1 MPGISVNSIIGEYR
15 ITGFL
20 GAGGMGEVYHA
31 EHSRLGRAA
40 AVKVLTHTT
49 GSDGLLERFFNEA
62 RIQSSLRHPNVATLY
77 DFTEVQGQPCIIM
90 EFIDGQT
97 LAERIRPSGPMP
109 LAEIVYIFQAIVE
122 AIAYIH
128 DNGVVHRDI
137 KSNNIKVSSGGEV
150 KLLDFGIAKSEASQQ
165 LTATGSVI
173 GTLEYLSPEQVMGGV
188 ADARADI
195 WALGV
200 LLYEMSVGRVPF
212 EAITI
217 GELCRKIQKVEYT
230 PPAVLNPA
238 VPREVATIIN
248 RCLRKNPTDRYR
260 VARDLLEDTKRLRRL
275 VTNPGL
281 GADVTGG
288 GQPLNQTIKIALTSV
303 DRRLIGIVGVGV
315 LLVSV
320 AVALVYLLPY
330 SSNSRLQSSQESPA
344 GEAGTN
350 VDTPA
355 TDSEPSDAESRSITI
370 DVVGGKAEVY
380 RDGAFICETPC
391 PVVARIGDTLNVE
404 LKRDGSKTLAE
415 SFSVTAQT
423 KTKTFLMQSEAPDA
437 ESQ

>member
-1 MPGISVNSIIGEYR
+1 
-15 ITGFL
+15 
-20 GAGGMGEVYHA
+20 
-31 EHSRLGRAA
+31 
-40 AVKVLTHTT
+40 
-49 GSDGLLERFFNEA
+49 
-62 RIQSSLRHPNVATLY
+62 
-77 DFTEVQGQPCIIM
+77 
-90 EFIDGQT
+90 
-97 LAERIRPSGPMP
+97 MP
-109 LAEIVYIFQAIVE
+109 LTEIVYVFQAIVE

-137 KSNNIKVSSGGEV
+137 KSNNIKVSTSGEV

-173 GTLEYLSPEQVMGGV
+173 GTLEYLSPEQLMGGI

-230 PPAVLNPA
+230 PAAVLNPS
-238 VPREVATIIN
+238 VPREVVTIIN

-260 VARDLLEDTKRLRRL
+260 VARDLLEDTKGLRRL
-275 VTNPGL
+275 VTHPGL
-281 GADVTGG
+281 SGAVTGG
-288 GQPLNQTIKIALTSV
+288 GQPWNQTIKIALTSI
-303 DRRLIGIVGVGV
+303 DRRLLGIVLAGV
-315 LLVSV
+315 LIISMTVGLI
-320 AVALVYLLPY
+320 YLAQ
-330 SSNSRLQSSQESPA
+330 SSFSTSRLPPSPESPT
-344 GEAGTN
+344 GETEPTSEA
-350 VDTPA
+350 
-355 TDSEPSDAESRSITI
+355 DSVPGDAENRSITI

-380 RDGAFICETPC
+380 RDGAYVCQTPC

-404 LKRDGSKTLAE
+404 LKRDGFKPLSE

-423 KTKTFLMQSEAPDA
+423 KTKMFLMQSEATDD

>member
-1 MPGISVNSIIGEYR
+1 MPGLSVNSIIGEYR

-49 GSDGLLERFFNEA
+49 GTDGLLERFFNEA

-77 DFTEVQGQPCIIM
+77 DFTEVHGQPCIIM
-90 EFIDGQT
+90 EYVDGQT

-137 KSNNIKVSSGGEV
+137 KSNNIKVSSSGEV

-173 GTLEYLSPEQVMGGV
+173 GTLEYLSPEQLMGGV

-230 PPAVLNPA
+230 PAAVLNPA

-281 GADVTGG
+281 SGDLTGG
-288 GQPLNQTIKIALTSV
+288 GQPLNQTIRIALTSV
-303 DRRLIGIVGVGV
+303 DRRLIGIVGAGV

-320 AVALVYLLPY
+320 AVALIYLGQ
-330 SSNSRLQSSQESPA
+330 SSFNSRLQPSPESPA
-344 GEAGTN
+344 GETGTN
-350 VDTPA
+350 VDPPV
-355 TDSEPSDAESRSITI
+355 TDSDPSDSESRSITI

-380 RDGAFICETPC
+380 RDGAFVCETPC

-404 LKRDGSKTLAE
+404 LKRDGFRPLTE

-423 KTKTFLMQSEAPDA
+423 KTKTFLMQSEAADA

>member
-1 MPGISVNSIIGEYR
+1 MPGLSVNSTIGEYR

-20 GAGGMGEVYHA
+20 GAGGMGEVYQA

-90 EFIDGQT
+90 EYIDGQT
-97 LAERIRPSGPMP
+97 LSERIRPSGPMP
-109 LAEIVYIFQAIVE
+109 LAEIVYVFLAIVE

-137 KSNNIKVSSGGEV
+137 KSNNIKVSSSGEV

-173 GTLEYLSPEQVMGGV
+173 GTLEYLSPEQLMGGV

-230 PPAVLNPA
+230 PAAVLNPA

-281 GADVTGG
+281 SGDVTAGG
-288 GQPLNQTIKIALTSV
+288 KPLNQTIKIALTSV
-303 DRRLIGIVGVGV
+303 DRRLIGIVGAGV

-320 AVALVYLLPY
+320 VVALIYLGHS
-330 SSNSRLQSSQESPA
+330 SSNGRLQPSQESPVGA
-344 GEAGTN
+344 ETN

-355 TDSEPSDAESRSITI
+355 TDGESSDVENRSITI

-380 RDGAFICETPC
+380 RDGSFVCDTPC

-404 LKRDGSKTLAE
+404 LKREGFKTLSE

-423 KTKTFLMQSEAPDA
+423 KTKTFLMQSEAAEA

>member
-1 MPGISVNSIIGEYR
+1 MPGLSVNSTIGEYR

-20 GAGGMGEVYHA
+20 GAGGMGEVYQA

-90 EFIDGQT
+90 EYIDGQT
-97 LAERIRPSGPMP
+97 LSERIRPSGPMP
-109 LAEIVYIFQAIVE
+109 LAEIVYVFQAIVE

-137 KSNNIKVSSGGEV
+137 KSNNIKVSSSGEV

-173 GTLEYLSPEQVMGGV
+173 GTLEYLSPEQLMGGV

-230 PPAVLNPA
+230 PAAVLNPA

-260 VARDLLEDTKRLRRL
+260 GARDLLEDTKRLRRL

-281 GADVTGG
+281 SGDVTAGG
-288 GQPLNQTIKIALTSV
+288 KPLNQTIKIALTSV
-303 DRRLIGIVGVGV
+303 DRRLIGIVGAGV

-320 AVALVYLLPY
+320 VVALIYLGHSSSNGRLQPSQDPAVAA
-330 SSNSRLQSSQESPA
+330 RLR
-344 GEAGTN
+344 GGCEAVAKSLSWAEPLAQMETLYR
-350 VDTPA
+350 A
-355 TDSEPSDAESRSITI
+355 LISERQ
-370 DVVGGKAEVY
+370 GH
-380 RDGAFICETPC
+380 
-391 PVVARIGDTLNVE
+391 
-404 LKRDGSKTLAE
+404 
-415 SFSVTAQT
+415 
-423 KTKTFLMQSEAPDA
+423 
-437 ESQ
+437 

>member
-1 MPGISVNSIIGEYR
+1 MQGLSVNSTIGEYR

-31 EHSRLGRAA
+31 EHNRLGRPA

-49 GSDGLLERFFNEA
+49 GTDGLLERFFNEA
-62 RIQSSLRHPNVATLY
+62 RIQSRLRHPNVATLY
-77 DFTEVQGQPCIIM
+77 DFTEVYGQPCIIM
-90 EFIDGQT
+90 EYIDGQT
-97 LAERIRPSGPMP
+97 LSERIRPSGPMP
-109 LAEIVYIFQAIVE
+109 LAELVYVFQAIVE

-128 DNGVVHRDI
+128 DNGVLHRDI
-137 KSNNIKVSSGGEV
+137 KSNNIKISSSGEV
-150 KLLDFGIAKSEASQQ
+150 KLLDFGIAKSESSQQ

-173 GTLEYLSPEQVMGGV
+173 GTLEYLSPEQLMGGV

-230 PPAVLNPA
+230 PAAVLNPA
-238 VPREVATIIN
+238 IPRDVATIIN

-275 VTNPGL
+275 VTNPGIS
-281 GADVTGG
+281 GSVTGEG
-288 GQPLNQTIKIALTSV
+288 ERLNRTIRIALTSV
-303 DRRLIGIVGVGV
+303 DRRLIGIVGAGI

-320 AVALVYLLPY
+320 AVALVYLTQF
-330 SSNSRLQSSQESPA
+330 SSNRPLATSPDSTA
-344 GEAGTN
+344 SETN
-350 VDTPA
+350 SDVSPVP
-355 TDSEPSDAESRSITI
+355 DSEPSDAETRSVTI

-380 RDGAFICETPC
+380 RDGAFICDTPC
-391 PVVARIGDTLNVE
+391 PLVARIGDTLNLE
-404 LKRDGSKTLAE
+404 LKRDGFQPLAE

-423 KTKTFLMQSEAPDA
+423 KTKTFLMQAEAAGDEP
-437 ESQ
+437 Q